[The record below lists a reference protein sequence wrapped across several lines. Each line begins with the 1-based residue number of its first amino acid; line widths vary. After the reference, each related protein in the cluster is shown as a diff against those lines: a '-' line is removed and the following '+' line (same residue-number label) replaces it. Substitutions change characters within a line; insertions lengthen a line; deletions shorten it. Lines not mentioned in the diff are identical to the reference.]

1 MVRLFE
7 MVDCVE
13 ELENPVVN
21 LPPIPREPSVTLD
34 PRYGMDNLVNG
45 AMSENESILPIRST
59 GNIREITIPLTDEAS
74 LPQNQ
79 QIQSFIRMLQQILDP
94 QASSAPTRE
103 EVRPPLSQVLSNS
116 VGPATV
122 KKPSLM

>member
-7 MVDCVE
+7 MVDCVG

-59 GNIREITIPLTDEAS
+59 GNIREITIPLTESS

-94 QASSAPTRE
+94 QVSSAPSRE

-116 VGPATV
+116 VVPATV
-122 KKPSLM
+122 NKPSLM